1 MTFRG
6 WLLDLYLNR
15 QEGLTLWFIG
25 EDDRR
30 VCFRQT
36 FPVTFY
42 AVGQKEQLRAFW
54 KYVSG
59 KPGVLSPVSYTH
71 LRAHETPEHLVCRLL
86 LEKKK
91 NKQALYLTSPPL
103 KKVQS

>member
-59 KPGVLSPVSYTH
+59 KPGVLSLS
-71 LRAHETPEHLVCRLL
+71 R
-86 LEKKK
+86 
-91 NKQALYLTSPPL
+91 KQKQDVFAADPDRKS
-103 KKVQS
+103 VV